1 LYAQADYGAVANP
14 GMTQEQMFAPA
25 PTYAAEPAFA
35 AKEDPFAGFAP
46 ATTTE
51 VQPVAAA
58 PAYAPQPVAPAP
70 APVVQTSGPQLPAT
84 GLPEGWTMEQWNH
97 YGAQYL
103 AAQQGQPAAI
113 QPAST
118 DTTPA
123 AQGSNLSGLLD
134 DFDL

>member
-1 LYAQADYGAVANP
+1 
-14 GMTQEQMFAPA
+14 
-25 PTYAAEPAFA
+25 
-35 AKEDPFAGFAP
+35 
-46 ATTTE
+46 
-51 VQPVAAA
+51 
-58 PAYAPQPVAPAP
+58 
-70 APVVQTSGPQLPAT
+70 
-84 GLPEGWTMEQWNH
+84 MEQWNH